1 MGSDQ
6 YVVGWRGADPGI
18 RLLTPLDAAGKTWRT
33 STLTTKEV
41 AVEDFKAADLD
52 GDGKPDLV
60 VAGRQTKNLVILW
73 NAR

>member
-1 MGSDQ
+1 MSIVSESAQLGHPSQ
-6 YVVGWRGADPGI
+6 V
-18 RLLTPLDAAGKTWRT
+18 RLLPRITWGPDVI
-33 STLTTKEV
+33 SISAI

-52 GDGKPDLV
+52 GDGKPDLI